1 MTFRNVQY
9 MTLVENITHTARH
22 GNTARHEKR
31 S

>member
-1 MTFRNVQY
+1 MTLRNVQY
-9 MTLVENITHTARH
+9 MTLVEKIAHVARH